1 MSGDFTVVGLP
12 SSSSVPET
20 ELPLAQ
26 AEMRAEMNHAKEA
39 DTVEITSNPSGHFI
53 G

>member
-1 MSGDFTVVGLP
+1 MGLP
-12 SSSSVPET
+12 SWAPET

-26 AEMRAEMNHAKEA
+26 AGMRAEMNHAEEA
-39 DTVEITSNPSGHFI
+39 DTVEITSSPSGHFS